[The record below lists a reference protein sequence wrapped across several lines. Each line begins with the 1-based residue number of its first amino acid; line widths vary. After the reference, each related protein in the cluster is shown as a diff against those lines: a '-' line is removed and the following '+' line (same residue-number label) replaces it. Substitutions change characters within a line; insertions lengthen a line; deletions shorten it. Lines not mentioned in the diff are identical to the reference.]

1 MRRMKPLGFTLL
13 ELLMVVLIVAIIATI
28 ALPQYFRTVE
38 RSRAAEAL
46 QVLSAVRSAQM
57 RYYAQ
62 WSAYVPGGTKT
73 ELDISVPSS
82 TLWNYDIEPTSNII
96 YANRN
101 KADANW
107 VGINVVSGATC
118 TSQPS
123 LYQLN
128 TGC

>member
-13 ELLMVVLIVAIIATI
+13 EVLMVVLIVAIMATI
-28 ALPQYFRTVE
+28 AVPQYLRTTE
-38 RSRAAEAL
+38 RSRASEAL
-46 QVLSAVRSAQM
+46 QVLGAVRSAQM

-62 WSAYVPGGTKT
+62 WSAYVPGGTKV
-73 ELDISVPSS
+73 ELDLDLPSS
-82 TLWNYDIEPTSNII
+82 TIWNYNIGPSSNII

-107 VGINVVSGATC
+107 IGINVVSGATC
-118 TSQPS
+118 TSQPGV
-123 LYQLN
+123 YQLN